1 MIPLQLT
8 LLAAIN
14 TRLHSTL
21 VHHWCTSCLP
31 NSNLVPANWL
41 LVLSLIASVRR
52 DRILFTDFLQSLI
65 ATIFFG
71 SSWAAR
77 GSVLAFVKWQ
87 GSWVAKILLHLGC
100 VWWLSWQALHL
111 KQMPPP
117 ATSIH
122 SCLVCRRW
130 KARTLALHLRA
141 AARWWRPWTRTV
153 CALSS
158 SLEATRS
165 RWWRTRCC
173 SPRSAAVPTWPG
185 FDAAASEIFCFCA
198 WIQQTTAGTRIIS
211 ILAWESL
218 EINCIRVLNVS
229 ILSASCRGWP
239 MELASLKQLT
249 AVFDL
254 RSCFCVQRTPFRIE
268 QNPNGSQNKITAQE
282 LQWNNGP
289 AARKEA
295 SNCQKKKTL
304 LQSIVASD
312 VVGRDSHFLTAY

>member
-1 MIPLQLT
+1 
-8 LLAAIN
+8 
-14 TRLHSTL
+14 
-21 VHHWCTSCLP
+21 
-31 NSNLVPANWL
+31 
-41 LVLSLIASVRR
+41 
-52 DRILFTDFLQSLI
+52 
-65 ATIFFG
+65 
-71 SSWAAR
+71 
-77 GSVLAFVKWQ
+77 
-87 GSWVAKILLHLGC
+87 
-100 VWWLSWQALHL
+100 
-111 KQMPPP
+111 
-117 ATSIH
+117 
-122 SCLVCRRW
+122 
-130 KARTLALHLRA
+130 
-141 AARWWRPWTRTV
+141 
-153 CALSS
+153 
-158 SLEATRS
+158 
-165 RWWRTRCC
+165 
-173 SPRSAAVPTWPG
+173 
-185 FDAAASEIFCFCA
+185 
-198 WIQQTTAGTRIIS
+198 
-211 ILAWESL
+211 LAWESL

>member
-21 VHHWCTSCLP
+21 LHHWCTSCLP

-52 DRILFTDFLQSLI
+52 DRILFTDFLQSQI

-77 GSVLAFVKWQ
+77 GIVLEFLKWK

-100 VWWLSWQALHL
+100 VCWLSWQALQL

-122 SCLVCRRW
+122 SCLVCPRW

-141 AARWWRPWTRTV
+141 AARWW
-153 CALSS
+153 
-158 SLEATRS
+158 
-165 RWWRTRCC
+165 
-173 SPRSAAVPTWPG
+173 
-185 FDAAASEIFCFCA
+185 
-198 WIQQTTAGTRIIS
+198 
-211 ILAWESL
+211 
-218 EINCIRVLNVS
+218 
-229 ILSASCRGWP
+229 
-239 MELASLKQLT
+239 
-249 AVFDL
+249 
-254 RSCFCVQRTPFRIE
+254 
-268 QNPNGSQNKITAQE
+268 
-282 LQWNNGP
+282 
-289 AARKEA
+289 
-295 SNCQKKKTL
+295 
-304 LQSIVASD
+304 
-312 VVGRDSHFLTAY
+312 